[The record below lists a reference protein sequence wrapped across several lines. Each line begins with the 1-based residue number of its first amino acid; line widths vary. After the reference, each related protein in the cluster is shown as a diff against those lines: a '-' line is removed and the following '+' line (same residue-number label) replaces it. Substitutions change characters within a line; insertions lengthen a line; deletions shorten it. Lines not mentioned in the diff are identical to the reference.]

1 METFSM
7 FFLLSF
13 FTLLLKLSV
22 SETIVVDGITEWK
35 KPSVLVGDTIIFKHK
50 QHYNLYIFQN
60 RKAFKLCNFTQA
72 ILLTDPI
79 SNSFTWHPSRPGVFY
94 YLFNNGSLNTCQENE
109 KLPILVSLQPPEIM
123 TPSPEIAP
131 SPESGGGVVSSSP
144 AKPWNL
150 LSPQPSSSPSPS
162 PRSSSKLPD
171 KREGGIPFINSNPAV
186 PLPTDADAATIRPL
200 PMSGTGNVRQM
211 VGLFSVQI
219 PLSFVVWMML
229 WN

>member
-7 FFLLSF
+7 FFLLSL

-22 SETIVVDGITEWK
+22 SETIVVDGLTKWK
-35 KPSVLVGDTIIFKHK
+35 NPSVLVGDTIIFKHK

-79 SNSFTWHPSRPGVFY
+79 SNSFTWHPSRPGFFY
-94 YLFNNGSLNTCQENE
+94 FLFNNGSVNTCQENG
-109 KLPILVSLQPPEIM
+109 KLPILVTLQPPESM
-123 TPSPEIAP
+123 TPSPELAPQIAP
-131 SPESGGGVVSSSP
+131 SPTSGGGIVSSSP

-150 LSPQPSSSPSPS
+150 LSPPQSNSPSPA
-162 PRSSSKLPD
+162 PRSD
-171 KREGGIPFINSNPAV
+171 KRGGGTGGIPFINSNPAV

-200 PMSGTGNVRQM
+200 PMSGNVGQM
-211 VGLFSVQI
+211 VGLLSVQI
-219 PLSFVVWMML
+219 PLFCVVWMML
-229 WN
+229 WS